1 MKKHLLTTLF
11 IVFILVSCSNDDE
24 DKIKELQNQVSSL
37 QSENTN
43 LKSQNSTLTSGKSNL
58 ESQVNTLNDKITTLE
73 SQISTLEQNK
83 TDQKNEINKLLTDLT
98 NANSTIQKLKKDINN
113 LNQDQKEKIEA
124 LNQQIANANKEIE
137 RLEKEIEK
145 LVKQISV
152 LSKSDNGVTIKINP
166 LYLQQ
171 NPNENLVG
179 REIVF
184 EGEAYTIVDRALLD
198 QMIINGE
205 NVENVIT
212 TLVTDMGAMFVDATS
227 FNQDISQWDT
237 SRVTDMSSM
246 FNGATSFNQDLSRWN
261 TSQVTDMRGMFSQAT
276 SFNQDISQWDTSRV
290 TNMEGMFLGATSFN
304 QDIGDWDTSQVT
316 DMSSMFAWAKSFN
329 QDLSRWNTSQV
340 TDMSSMFIRSGI
352 LLNYYQQDGVYSQIK
367 KGDFDSYLKAF
378 IQDAKRYG
386 LDLSHID
393 TKNYEFEIYDK
404 SEIPYRIHEE
414 TGKEYKPRALA
425 YYTCSD
431 KVGISVAKDY
441 WENGEFIELLRTMWH
456 EFGHTILGYHHL
468 YQRGQLMS
476 GRHSNPQ
483 LPKGQIDKDKNWSI
497 YNPKSTDL
505 EYQINGQSDDWE
517 RQMRDLFTGQYQ
529 IQYDCRNNGE
539 KAVLI
544 RPHTHPHLDPHDHHS
559 YGNHYH
565 YH

>member
-145 LVKQISV
+145 LVEQISV

-166 LYLQQ
+166 LYLQL

-179 REIVF
+179 RKIAF
-184 EGEAYTIVDRALLD
+184 EGETYTIVDRALLD
-198 QMIINGE
+198 QMIRNGE

-212 TLVTDMGAMFVDATS
+212 TLVTDMRGMFYLARSFNQDLSQWDTSQVTDMGGMFAVATS
-227 FNQDISQWDT
+227 FNQDLSQWDT
-237 SRVTDMSSM
+237 SQVTDMSSM
-246 FNGATSFNQDLSRWN
+246 FNGATSFNQDIGEWD
-261 TSQVTDMRGMFSQAT
+261 TSQVTGMSHMFDRAT
-276 SFNQDISQWDTSRV
+276 SFNQDISS
-290 TNMEGMFLGATSFN
+290 
-304 QDIGDWDTSQVT
+304 WDTSQVT
-316 DMSSMFAWAKSFN
+316 DMSSMFYSATSFS
-329 QDLSRWNTSQV
+329 QDLSQWDTSQV
-340 TDMSSMFIRSGI
+340 TDVSHMFFRSSII
-352 LLNYYQQDGVYSQIK
+352 LNYYQQDEVYSQIK

-456 EFGHTILGYHHL
+456 ELGHTILGLEHL
-468 YQRGQLMS
+468 YQRGQIMS

-483 LPKGQIDKDKNWSI
+483 LPKGQTDKNKDWSI
-497 YNPKSTDL
+497 YNSKSNDW
-505 EYQINGQSDDWE
+505 EHQINGQSDDWE
-517 RQMRDLFTGQYQ
+517 RKMRDLFTGQYQ

-559 YGNHYH
+559 HGNHYH
-565 YH
+565 